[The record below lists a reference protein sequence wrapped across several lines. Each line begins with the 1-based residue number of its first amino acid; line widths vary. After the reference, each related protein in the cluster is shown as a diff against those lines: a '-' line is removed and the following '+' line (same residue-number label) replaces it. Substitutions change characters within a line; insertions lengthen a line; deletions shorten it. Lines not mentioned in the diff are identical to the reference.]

1 MHRPPPTA
9 KAGLAAGLLLAWL
22 AAASAGVR
30 AESLHGIF
38 EQAWANSPQGKTLV
52 AKGEEALASRS
63 VAESWFPGAAKIGLA
78 RRSDRW
84 NDNLGKEESEIGLA
98 VPLWLPG
105 QQSARLAVAEADQE
119 ENRHRLAA
127 GRLAVAGELRS
138 ALWTLYLAGTE
149 AEVAAERLEAA
160 RKLADDV
167 ARRVKAGDLAPA
179 DLLLARQE
187 VAGAGAAAAE
197 AQVRVVRSRQR
208 YRVVSGGDRL
218 PDDPQEPLAPA
229 AAAIHP
235 RLAAGQAIVE
245 RARAGME
252 LARES
257 RREAPSLALQ
267 YRRER
272 DAAGAIPRDS
282 VGFAITIP
290 LAAEVRNAP
299 LMAGANSALI
309 EAEAQYRRL
318 LAEVEAEAMAAEAQL
333 AAARIGAELAVGRE
347 QAASERLALLRRAF
361 ELGETAL
368 VELLRAQTQASEARI
383 ELGRSR
389 ARLSAALADL
399 NQARGITP

>member
-1 MHRPPPTA
+1 MHRPPPR
-9 KAGLAAGLLLAWL
+9 LRAWL
-22 AAASAGVR
+22 AAGCWLILLAAGGSAAR
-30 AESLHGIF
+30 AESLHRIF
-38 EQAWANSPQGKTLV
+38 EQAWAHSPQGKTLV
-52 AKGEEALASRS
+52 AKGEEAQASRS
-63 VAESWFPGAAKIGLA
+63 VAESWFPGAAKVGLV

-105 QQSARLAVAEADQE
+105 QQSARLAVAEADQD

-127 GRLAVAGELRS
+127 SRLAVAGELRT
-138 ALWTLYLAGTE
+138 ALWTLSLAGTE
-149 AEVAAERLEAA
+149 AEVAAERLDAA
-160 RKLADDV
+160 RQLAADV
-167 ARRVKAGDLAPA
+167 ARRVKVGELARA

-187 VAGAGAAAAE
+187 MADAGAAAAE
-197 AQVRVVRSRQR
+197 AQARVVRSRQR
-208 YRVVSGGDRL
+208 YRVVSGGEQL

-229 AAAIHP
+229 ADALHP

-252 LARES
+252 LVRES

-272 DAAGAIPRDS
+272 DAAGAMPRDS
-282 VGFAITIP
+282 VGVAITIP

-299 LMAGANSALI
+299 LLAGANTALI

-318 LAEVEAEAMAAEAQL
+318 LAEVEGELMAAEAQL
-333 AAARIGAELAVGRE
+333 EAARIGAELAVDRE
-347 QAASERLALLRRAF
+347 QAAGERLALLRRAF

-368 VELLRAQTQASEARI
+368 VELLRAQTQATEARI
-383 ELGRSR
+383 DLGRSR
-389 ARLSAALADL
+389 ARLAAALANL
-399 NQARGITP
+399 NQARGMTP